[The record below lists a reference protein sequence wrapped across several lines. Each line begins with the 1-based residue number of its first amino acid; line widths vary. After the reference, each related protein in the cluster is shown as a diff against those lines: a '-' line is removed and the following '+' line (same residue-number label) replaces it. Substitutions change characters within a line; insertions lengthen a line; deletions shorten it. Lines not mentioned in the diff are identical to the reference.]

1 MFVRLFEPARYA
13 QVIITWGRKES
24 CFMKIIDRYILKA
37 HVGSFLFAFVTIIFV
52 LILQFFA
59 TFADRFMG
67 KGIGFTAMVE
77 LILLQSAWMVGL
89 AAPMAVL
96 VSVVMA
102 FGSLTTTS
110 EMTVFRASGISLYR
124 LMMPVL
130 LAGLLLSLFVER
142 FNNVVLPEANY
153 YAKSLM
159 VDIARSKPAFGLAEN
174 AFSTLVD
181 GYSIFVRSTDEH
193 SKELRGI
200 VIYDASR
207 SDYKTMVTAEKGTI
221 DFSGDDH
228 YLVMTLFNGEIHQVR
243 QPDHKSY
250 RNMSF
255 QKHRFVFESSGF
267 GFSRSSES
275 RMRSGDGELSAKE
288 LLTIGDEFR
297 KRIAASEKRI
307 QIPLETLGE
316 RMAESSSVR
325 AKGGMITAKMAN
337 KTRAEAA
344 GYVDRQLARL
354 DGELKNIEANRSMY
368 NRYMAAYHKKYAL
381 SLACFVFVLVG
392 APLGV
397 LARRGGFGVGAAISL
412 FLFVLY
418 WMLMIS
424 GEKIAERG
432 ILDPMISMWL
442 ANAVMA
448 AVGISLMASLNGSVF
463 NTSR

>member
-1 MFVRLFEPARYA
+1 
-13 QVIITWGRKES
+13 
-24 CFMKIIDRYILKA
+24 MKIIDRYILKSL
-37 HVGSFLFAFVTIIFV
+37 VGPFLFSFVTIIFV

-59 TFADRFMG
+59 TFADRFIG
-67 KGIGFTAMVE
+67 KGIGFPAIFE
-77 LILLQSAWMVGL
+77 LIALQSAWMVGL

-96 VSVVMA
+96 VAVVMV
-102 FGSLTTTS
+102 FGSLTTNS

-124 LMMPVL
+124 LMIPVL
-130 LAGLLLSLFVER
+130 LAGLLLSFLVER
-142 FNNVVLPEANY
+142 FNNVVLPKSNY

-159 VDIARSKPAFGLAEN
+159 VDIARSKPAFGLTEN

-181 GYSIFVRSTDEH
+181 GYSIFVRKSDDR
-193 SKELRGI
+193 SKELKGI
-200 VIYDASR
+200 VIYDATR
-207 SDYKTMVTAEKGTI
+207 HDFTTMVTAEKGTI
-221 DFSGDDH
+221 DFTGDYQ

-243 QPDHKSY
+243 QPDYKSY

-267 GFSRSSES
+267 GFSRSSEN
-275 RMRSGDGELSAKE
+275 RMRSGDTELSAKE
-288 LLTIGDEFR
+288 LLVIGNEFR

-307 QIPLETLGE
+307 QMPLEKIGE
-316 RMAESSSVR
+316 RIAENSSGKR
-325 AKGGMITAKMAN
+325 ITSLKSSGKLNAS
-337 KTRAEAA
+337 AA
-344 GYVDRQLARL
+344 GYVDRQLAQL
-354 DGELKNIEANRSMY
+354 DGELQSIGANRNMY

-412 FLFVLY
+412 ILFVLY
-418 WMLMIS
+418 WMIMIS

-442 ANAVMA
+442 ANAVMVTIGIA
-448 AVGISLMASLNGSVF
+448 LVISLTGSVF

>member
-200 VIYDASR
+200 VIYDAS
-207 SDYKTMVTAEKGTI
+207 
-221 DFSGDDH
+221 
-228 YLVMTLFNGEIHQVR
+228 
-243 QPDHKSY
+243 
-250 RNMSF
+250 
-255 QKHRFVFESSGF
+255 
-267 GFSRSSES
+267 
-275 RMRSGDGELSAKE
+275 
-288 LLTIGDEFR
+288 
-297 KRIAASEKRI
+297 
-307 QIPLETLGE
+307 
-316 RMAESSSVR
+316 
-325 AKGGMITAKMAN
+325 
-337 KTRAEAA
+337 
-344 GYVDRQLARL
+344 
-354 DGELKNIEANRSMY
+354 
-368 NRYMAAYHKKYAL
+368 
-381 SLACFVFVLVG
+381 
-392 APLGV
+392 
-397 LARRGGFGVGAAISL
+397 
-412 FLFVLY
+412 
-418 WMLMIS
+418 
-424 GEKIAERG
+424 
-432 ILDPMISMWL
+432 
-442 ANAVMA
+442 
-448 AVGISLMASLNGSVF
+448 
-463 NTSR
+463 

>member
-1 MFVRLFEPARYA
+1 
-13 QVIITWGRKES
+13 
-24 CFMKIIDRYILKA
+24 MKIIDRYILKS
-37 HVGSFLFAFVTIIFV
+37 HVGPFLFAFVTIIFV

-59 TFADRFMG
+59 TFADRFIG
-67 KGIGFTAMVE
+67 KGISFSAIVE

-96 VSVVMA
+96 VAVVMA

-124 LMMPVL
+124 LMIPVL
-130 LAGLLLSLFVER
+130 FAGLLLSLLVER

-153 YAKSLM
+153 YAKTLM
-159 VDIARSKPAFGLAEN
+159 VDIARSKPAFGLTEN
-174 AFSTLVD
+174 AFSTLVK
-181 GYSIFVRSTDEH
+181 GYSIFIRSTDER

-200 VIYDASR
+200 VIYDATR
-207 SDYKTMVTAEKGTI
+207 ADYSTMVTAEKGTI
-221 DFSGDDH
+221 DFSADNH

-250 RNMSF
+250 RDMSF
-255 QKHRFVFESSGF
+255 TKHRFVFESSGF
-267 GFSRSSES
+267 GFSRSTES
-275 RMRSGDGELSAKE
+275 RMRSGDTELSAKE
-288 LLTIGDEFR
+288 LFAIGDEFR
-297 KRIAASEKRI
+297 KRIAASEQRV
-307 QIPLETLGE
+307 T
-316 RMAESSSVR
+316 
-325 AKGGMITAKMAN
+325 TAKLPP
-337 KTRAEAA
+337 KPGA
-344 GYVDRQLARL
+344 GVADSADRQLARL
-354 DGELKNIEANRSMY
+354 DGELKSIEENRKMY

-397 LARRGGFGVGAAISL
+397 LARRGGFGIGAAISL

-442 ANAVMA
+442 ANTIMA
-448 AVGISLMASLNGSVF
+448 SVGIGLMASLNGSVF